1 MIRRNNEYNIFNLL
15 DRQLWKNGLHNYPDN
30 PKKWLKMNNKERVD
44 NGEEPENLS
53 DFHID
58 EIDVEIFNKENL

>member
-1 MIRRNNEYNIFNLL
+1 MNTIYLIYWI
-15 DRQLWKNGLHNYPDN
+15 DSYGKMDYITAVDN

-58 EIDVEIFNKENL
+58 EIDVEIFNKENLWKDL